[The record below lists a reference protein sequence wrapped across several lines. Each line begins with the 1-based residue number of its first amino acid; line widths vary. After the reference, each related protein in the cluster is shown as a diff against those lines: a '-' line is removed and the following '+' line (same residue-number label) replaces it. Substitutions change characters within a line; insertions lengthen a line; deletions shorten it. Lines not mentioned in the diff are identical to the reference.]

1 MFLSEILPAINT
13 QHTLSALDFL
23 TFMCYHNVKVMN
35 KNFQRERSFMMHKI
49 TDLIEPDNGCEGFAE
64 GEEPMVTLILD
75 DGRSVKIPDMTAYK
89 RGWDTGAEISDEDIA
104 EFAK

>member
-1 MFLSEILPAINT
+1 MYDRDDFSE
-13 QHTLSALDFL
+13 L
-23 TFMCYHNVKVMN
+23 TMLTECDIIISKLLTYQNGGMDIMKHIIK
-35 KNFQRERSFMMHKI
+35 
-49 TDLIEPDNGCEGFAE
+49 DLIEPDNGCEGFAE

-75 DGRSVKIPDMTAYK
+75 NGRRVKVPDMTAYR